1 MFDRYYSGL
10 EDRVYTSCPSSI
22 DITINR
28 ASTDKSVELLK
39 EMQEKSIKS
48 IVAELR
54 VQDNIFNG
62 IMTVFD
68 LDYVRMQYVV
78 YYKFKINGK
87 DFEIK
92 ETIDKAELCYN
103 DKDALLKKFFKTVAD
118 TLAVQLLTHALN
130 TNYDLIKVIH
140 GNV

>member
-28 ASTDKSVELLK
+28 APTDKSVELLK
-39 EMQEKSIKS
+39 EMQEKTIKS

-92 ETIDKAELCYN
+92 ETIDKVELCYN
-103 DKDALLKKFFKTVAD
+103 DKDALLKKFFKTISE
-118 TLAVQLLTHALN
+118 TLTIQLLTHALS
-130 TNYDLIKVIH
+130 TNHEFGRILNDRK
-140 GNV
+140 